1 MTTQGLI
8 DKNSITYK
16 LQKLIWETAKEF
28 DKTLKI
34 KDVRIEHPA
43 QETHGDYA
51 TNIAMALVKKAK
63 KPPMNIAE
71 EIIKNLPEMDFI
83 SRVEVAKP
91 GFINFWLNGKWLCEQ
106 LIDVVEQKEKFGKS
120 SVGKSKKIMVE
131 FAHPN
136 THKPFHIGHLRN
148 IILGESISRIIKAT
162 GVEVIRANYQGD
174 VGLHIAKCLY
184 GLKTIGQKTP
194 GSLDEKIELL
204 GRAYVLG
211 NEVYE
216 KDEDK
221 KKKIENL
228 NVKIY
233 EQAQTVFS
241 LWQETKQWSLD
252 YFDRIYKRVY
262 VEFDRFY
269 FESEVAE
276 LGKKIVL
283 NNLRKN
289 IFEKS
294 EGAIIFDGE
303 KHGFHKR
310 VFINRKGLPTYEAKD
325 MGLSNLQ
332 FEEYDPDLILHVV
345 GPEQQSYFQVV
356 FKALEMVFPKSKDK
370 EYHRVYG
377 WVRLKKGKMASRLG
391 NVVLGEWLL
400 DRVKKRLSEE
410 FKIKED
416 EKVEAVTVGAVK
428 YSMLKLDPIT
438 ELVFDIDESI
448 STEGDSGP
456 YLQYTYARARSVLR
470 KAKILPTS
478 EVVAELTS
486 CEVDPEELAILRTVY
501 QFPEVVLESARS
513 FSPNLICH
521 FLFDLAQKFN
531 AFYNQCPI
539 LDPNKLTT
547 SAVPPSEESI
557 RPPRR
562 RNLLRGVKKTRDFR
576 LLLTASVAQ
585 VLKNGLTLLGIKTLE
600 EM

>member
-252 YFDRIYKRVY
+252 YFDKIYKRVY

-283 NNLRKN
+283 SNLRKN

-294 EGAIIFDGE
+294 EGAIIFDG
-303 KHGFHKR
+303 KKYGLHKR
-310 VFINRKGLPTYEAKD
+310 VFITKKGLPTYEAKD
-325 MGLSNLQ
+325 MSLGKLQ
-332 FEEYDPDLILHVV
+332 FKEHRPDLIVHVV
-345 GPEQQSYFQVV
+345 GPEQKDYFQVV
-356 FKALEMVFPKSKDK
+356 FKALEMVFPESKGK

-377 WVRLKKGKMASRLG
+377 WVRLKKGKMGSRFG

-400 DRVKKRLSEE
+400 DEAKKKIINAFKVKQ
-410 FKIKED
+410 
-416 EKVEAVTVGAVK
+416 EKKAEVIAVGAVK
-428 YSMLKLDPIT
+428 YSMLKLEPLS

-448 STEGDSGP
+448 ALEGNSGP

-470 KAKILPTS
+470 KAKILSTESYLRGIHSATS
-478 EVVAELTS
+478 EVRGS
-486 CEVDPEELAILRTVY
+486 NKEEMAILRTIY
-501 QFPEVVLESARS
+501 QFPEVVFESAKN

-531 AFYNQCPI
+531 AFYNQCTI
-539 LDPNKLTT
+539 INAKN
-547 SAVPPSEESI
+547 EE
-557 RPPRR
+557 
-562 RNLLRGVKKTRDFR
+562 KKNFR

-585 VLKNGLTLLGIKTLE
+585 VLKNGLTLLGIETLE
-600 EM
+600 KM